1 MGRVKS
7 CPFCGSEPILAQR
20 LKGKCYEVYCGNFNG
35 CPVTPCTRLF
45 DTEEEAIEAWDR
57 RAEDGK

>member
-1 MGRVKS
+1 VAGMKR
-7 CPFCGSEPILAQR
+7 CPFCGYEPILATR
-20 LKGKCYEVYCGNFNG
+20 YNGKYHEVYCGNFFG

-45 DTEEEAIEAWDR
+45 DTEEEAIEAWNW